1 MMIIIHL
8 LPSCLSYSIPFHPSV
23 CTNNLHGWRHV
34 ILCWNQ
40 SVFFS
45 TKQARRQR
53 KTKRNNEQDFVF
65 LDHIQ
70 LTLNIVSNGMEKM
83 AYNNPLEKLLKYGQ
97 KHTWPTKYFHP
108 IVYNAMCW
116 DRMGWWNQ
124 TMLFLLLQSSS
135 QPPAAASAFTIW

>member
-1 MMIIIHL
+1 MHLDCAKNHQQNYDDHHSFTSQLFKLFHSIHL
-8 LPSCLSYSIPFHPSV
+8 YVVYLH
-23 CTNNLHGWRHV
+23 TNNVHGWRHV

-116 DRMGWWNQ
+116 DRMG
-124 TMLFLLLQSSS
+124 
-135 QPPAAASAFTIW
+135 